1 MVLLLLLKCFDFN
14 HRRCHKS
21 VFTELNMRGCQYLL
35 GDEDSAAE
43 TPVWRQEE
51 GRLAEEV
58 ELRELRLQQGGTLH
72 RSCVSMPK
80 GTKRMVQK
88 GQAGQ
93 MQLLL

>member
-1 MVLLLLLKCFDFN
+1 M
-14 HRRCHKS
+14 
-21 VFTELNMRGCQYLL
+21 L

-51 GRLAEEV
+51 GRLGAEV

-72 RSCVSMPK
+72 HCYVPMPK

-88 GQAGQ
+88 GLAGQ